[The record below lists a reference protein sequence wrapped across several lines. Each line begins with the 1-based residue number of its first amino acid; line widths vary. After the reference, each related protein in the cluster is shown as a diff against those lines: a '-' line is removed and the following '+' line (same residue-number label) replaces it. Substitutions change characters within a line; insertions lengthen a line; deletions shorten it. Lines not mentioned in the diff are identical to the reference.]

1 MKYFKLIRLSQWI
14 KNLLIFL
21 PLLAT
26 GEFTFNQILELSY
39 VFIGFSIIV
48 SSTYIYN
55 DFIDIDSDKKHPDKK
70 NRPIASGQISESLGY
85 IILISLFAIGNFI
98 LFIKSNSLLI
108 FSAIYVSLTLMYS
121 FKLKYI
127 KYIDIVIV
135 STLFILRVLLGSE
148 ASNIKTSIPLILFI
162 FFISLGIAAGKKLS
176 ILNNIKITNS
186 KVKNHLKESYSEIEL
201 LKIIE
206 SSFYISLMTY
216 TVWII
221 FLKSLFFTSIS
232 SIALVISCICLYF
245 FNNIFIEKSKIGLTE
260 EIIEITQSDN
270 ELLTATLMFLLFSGI
285 GLLS

>member
-21 PLLAT
+21 PLLAS

-39 VFIGFSIIV
+39 VFIGFSIVV
-48 SSTYIYN
+48 SSSYIYN

-70 NRPIASGQISESLGY
+70 NRPLASGQISESLGY
-85 IILISLFAIGNFI
+85 IILIILFASGNFI
-98 LFIKSNSLLI
+98 LFIKNNSLLI

-121 FKLKYI
+121 VKLKYC
-127 KYIDIVIV
+127 KYFDILIV

-148 ASNIKTSIPLILFI
+148 ASNIITSIPLILFI
-162 FFISLGIAAGKKLS
+162 FFMSLGIAAGKKLS
-176 ILNNIKITNS
+176 ILKNIKITNS
-186 KVKNHLKESYSEIEL
+186 KVKNHLKKSYSEIEL

-206 SSFYISLMTY
+206 SSFYISLVTY

-221 FLKSLFFTSIS
+221 FVKSLFFNSIS
-232 SIALVISCICLYF
+232 SVALVISCICLYF
-245 FNNIFIEKSKIGLTE
+245 FNNIFIEKTKNGLTE
-260 EIIEITQSDN
+260 EIIEITKTDN
-270 ELLTATLMFLLFSGI
+270 ELLTATLIFLLFSGI

>member
-21 PLLAT
+21 PLLAS

-39 VFIGFSIIV
+39 VFIGFSIVV
-48 SSTYIYN
+48 SSSYIYN
-55 DFIDIDSDKKHPDKK
+55 DIIDIDSDKKHPDKK
-70 NRPIASGQISESLGY
+70 NRPLASGQISESLGY
-85 IILISLFAIGNFI
+85 IILIILFASGNFI
-98 LFIKSNSLLI
+98 LFIKNNSLLI

-121 FKLKYI
+121 VKLKYC
-127 KYIDIVIV
+127 KYFDILIV

-162 FFISLGIAAGKKLS
+162 FFMSLGIAAGKKLS
-176 ILNNIKITNS
+176 ILKNIKITNS
-186 KVKNHLKESYSEIEL
+186 KVKNHLKKSYSEIEL

-206 SSFYISLMTY
+206 SSFYISLVTY

-221 FLKSLFFTSIS
+221 FVKSLFFNSIS
-232 SIALVISCICLYF
+232 SVALVISCICLYF
-245 FNNIFIEKSKIGLTE
+245 FNNIFIEKTKNGLTE
-260 EIIEITQSDN
+260 EIIEITKTDN
-270 ELLTATLMFLLFSGI
+270 ELLTATLIFLLFSGI